1 MYPIAHTCRA
11 LMWRNGLRGILYLSR
26 FSISVSLY
34 PPGRFYEEGFVS
46 QWKALA
52 LAIEALSWMEF

>member
-1 MYPIAHTCRA
+1 
-11 LMWRNGLRGILYLSR
+11 MWRNGLRGILYLSR